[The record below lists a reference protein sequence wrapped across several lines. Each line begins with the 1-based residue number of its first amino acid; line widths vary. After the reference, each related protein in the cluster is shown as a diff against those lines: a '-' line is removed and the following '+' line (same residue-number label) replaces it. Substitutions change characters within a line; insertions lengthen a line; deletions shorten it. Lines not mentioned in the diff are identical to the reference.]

1 MINMNLVQE
10 TGEKRAYHIRGS
22 VINLE
27 IYKIP
32 LDQLKY
38 NIKNGRIASYISEYL
53 EEHSEL
59 PDDYN
64 NIVEEFIV
72 NSNIGAFRKTKSN
85 IEMIGQME
93 PAIVLS
99 NGIVV
104 DGNRRFTSLRKLYK
118 DTNRPEFQYINAA
131 ILQQDSYTE
140 KEIKTFELN
149 LQHGREER
157 VDYNPIEHLV
167 DIYRDLVANGHEF
180 EPEEYAIATNKTVGQ
195 IKKEMRIAQLLVE
208 YLEFINKPQKF
219 FIARELKL
227 DGPLREIDKI
237 LRSKKSDESL
247 TDEIKEYLFYN
258 LSIIEYGDVTRIIRD
273 LKPIVENK
281 NKFEEVLDE
290 SEPYMDDLYD
300 VLQSEDYINETQ
312 FLNIPKDLKDSAWV
326 ITRDII
332 EDDKLEDAQI
342 KPLNLV
348 QRTYNRISE
357 IDIEAAKRM
366 DSESKEKF
374 LAYINSIEEVT
385 QQIKEEVNVNQS

>member
-72 NSNIGAFRKTKSN
+72 NSNRGAFRKTKSN

-118 DTNRPEFQYINAA
+118 ETNRPEFQYINAA

-312 FLNIPKDLKDSAWV
+312 ILNIPKDLKDSAWV

>member
-72 NSNIGAFRKTKSN
+72 NSNEGAFRKTKSN

-118 DTNRPEFQYINAA
+118 EKNRPEFQYINAA

-180 EPEEYAIATNKTVGQ
+180 EPEEYAIATNKTTGQ

-219 FIARELKL
+219 YIARDLKL

-281 NKFEEVLDE
+281 NKFEEVLEE

-300 VLQSEDYINETQ
+300 VLQSKDNINETQ
-312 FLNIPKDLKDSAWV
+312 FLNIPKELKDSAWG

-332 EDDKLEDAQI
+332 EDDKLEGAQI

-374 LAYINSIEEVT
+374 LAYIKRIEEVT